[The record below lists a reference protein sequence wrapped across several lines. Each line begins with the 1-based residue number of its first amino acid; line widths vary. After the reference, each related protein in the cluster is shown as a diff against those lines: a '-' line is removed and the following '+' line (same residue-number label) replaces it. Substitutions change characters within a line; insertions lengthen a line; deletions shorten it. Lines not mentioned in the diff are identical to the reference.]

1 MCFVG
6 NFVEGFALVLVMLD
20 PLDVAF
26 GYTADIVDSEIVGAE
41 VVVAV
46 NVEDGFADVVVVG
59 TEGTDLMI
67 VLVAADML
75 RKAMCNALHLCV
87 FCIQ

>member
-1 MCFVG
+1 MFSVG

-20 PLDVAF
+20 LLDVAF
-26 GYTADIVDSEIVGAE
+26 GYTVDIVDSEIVGAE

-46 NVEDGFADVVVVG
+46 DVEDDFADVVVVG
-59 TEGTDLMI
+59 TEDTDLMI
-67 VLVAADML
+67 VLVADML

>member
-1 MCFVG
+1 MCSVG

-67 VLVAADML
+67 VLVADML

>member
-46 NVEDGFADVVVVG
+46 DVEDDFADVVVVG

-67 VLVAADML
+67 VLVADML

>member
-46 NVEDGFADVVVVG
+46 DVEDDFADVVVVG

-67 VLVAADML
+67 VFVGADML